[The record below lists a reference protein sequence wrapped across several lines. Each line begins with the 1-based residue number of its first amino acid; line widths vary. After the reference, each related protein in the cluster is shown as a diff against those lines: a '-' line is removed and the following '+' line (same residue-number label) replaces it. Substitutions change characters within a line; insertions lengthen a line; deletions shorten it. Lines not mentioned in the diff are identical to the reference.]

1 MCQNEHKSRHR
12 DQDSPALALHG
23 QGGRQGQG
31 AESLQGLVPPHPL
44 HGQGLPLPQK
54 CGPVQRCFEVKL
66 FLKLKPNIRFEP
78 KCDRAEFR
86 KNAGVRDI
94 RVMDMMVIKVRLL
107 KNIIYEKNQ
116 LFISQG
122 QQDLKEVVEHW
133 KQNNHIMAKWFKE
146 DYIEEKPKAFVG
158 KFLAGH
164 E

>member
-1 MCQNEHKSRHR
+1 M
-12 DQDSPALALHG
+12 
-23 QGGRQGQG
+23 
-31 AESLQGLVPPHPL
+31 
-44 HGQGLPLPQK
+44 
-54 CGPVQRCFEVKL
+54 KL
-66 FLKLKPNIRFEP
+66 NIRFDP
-78 KCDRAEFR
+78 ICARAEFR

-146 DYIEEKPKAFVG
+146 DYIEEKPKDFVG